1 MNIKKLRFL
10 MIGELLE
17 LRVETTW
24 FQKSYIW
31 EPHLFALTN
40 IGILKFK
47 RNDITA

>member
-1 MNIKKLRFL
+1 MNINKLKFL

-24 FQKSYIW
+24 FQKNYIW

-40 IGILKFK
+40 IGIIKFL
-47 RNDITA
+47 RNDITT